1 MSRNEPGLPTQ
12 GTGSVPSIP
21 LSDPNLGRDGEP
33 SIGNLVKD
41 ATTHVSTLFRSEV
54 ALAKAELVGEAK
66 KAGAGTGLLV
76 VAGVM
81 ALYSS
86 FFFFFFLAEL
96 LDNWMPRWLAFLLV
110 FLLLVLITVVMAV
123 VGYLFF
129 RRVRGPKKTI
139 ESVKEVQTVLPGKHP
154 STVPTYT
161 RTGVTAPP
169 ATGAP
174 GKYPE
179 TAATETTASHAP
191 TTTPDPAL
199 FSRGAAPGADA
210 DVPLDADTPNVLP
223 HADHPELPPA
233 HDPGRE

>member
-1 MSRNEPGLPTQ
+1 MSRNEPGPTTQ
-12 GTGSVPSIP
+12 DAGSAPSIP
-21 LSDPNLGRDGEP
+21 LSDPTHGRNGEP

-41 ATTHVSTLFRSEV
+41 ASANVSTLFRSEV

-96 LDNWMPRWLAFLLV
+96 LDNWMPRWLAFLIVFLILV
-110 FLLLVLITVVMAV
+110 FITIVMAV

-139 ESVKEVQTVLPGKHP
+139 ASVKEVPTVLPGGHSGSSASPAK
-154 STVPTYT
+154 
-161 RTGVTAPP
+161 RT
-169 ATGAP
+169 
-174 GKYPE
+174 
-179 TAATETTASHAP
+179 
-191 TTTPDPAL
+191 
-199 FSRGAAPGADA
+199 ADGE
-210 DVPLDADTPNVLP
+210 
-223 HADHPELPPA
+223 HPELPRA
-233 HDPGRE
+233 HDPAKG